1 MLKANAKSAPTEG
14 EDVLE
19 DSNLEDEG
27 LETEDVEDV
36 EEDLTEE
43 SDAEN
48 EEEDTED
55 EEEDSTDDPDTAEKP
70 AKFDKKQQEKVNRL
84 IQERLDR
91 QEAKMLRDV
100 SSSAGVDL
108 KQDDITNAAR
118 LWGLLK
124 SNPKL
129 SKDIDVLIS
138 TSLSDGTA
146 IAPTTEDSNDARTQ
160 RLELKEAILDLK
172 DADSTFA
179 KNSAKILAWAEKEG
193 YTVKDAK
200 SLKLVYGAWKGTQGK
215 VTEAIQKTTAQRKQE
230 AKKTMQKRA
239 TVQTTKSGTTTTAKP
254 DYRKMSDKDVLQ
266 SEGLKLFTRD

>member
-1 MLKANAKSAPTEG
+1 MLKGNAKSAPIEG
-14 EDVLE
+14 EEDLLE
-19 DSNLEDEG
+19 DAN
-27 LETEDVEDV
+27 LETEGLDDDVV
-36 EEDLTEE
+36 EEVEEETTEE
-43 SDAEN
+43 EVEN
-48 EEEDTED
+48 EEEETEEDDESTDETDTE
-55 EEEDSTDDPDTAEKP
+55 EKP

-91 QEAKMLRDV
+91 QDAKMLRDV
-100 SSSAGVDL
+100 SSAAGIDL
-108 KQDDITNAAR
+108 KREDIPQAAR

-138 TSLSDGTA
+138 TSLQDGTA
-146 IAPTTEDSNDARTQ
+146 VAPATEDSDDSRTQ

-179 KNSAKILAWAEKEG
+179 KNSTKILAWAEKEG
-193 YTVKDAK
+193 FTIKDAK
-200 SLKLVYGAWKGTQGK
+200 SLKLVYSAWKGTQGK
-215 VTEAIQKTTAQRKQE
+215 VAEAIQKTTAQRKQE

-254 DYRKMSDKDVLQ
+254 DYRKMSDRDVLQ